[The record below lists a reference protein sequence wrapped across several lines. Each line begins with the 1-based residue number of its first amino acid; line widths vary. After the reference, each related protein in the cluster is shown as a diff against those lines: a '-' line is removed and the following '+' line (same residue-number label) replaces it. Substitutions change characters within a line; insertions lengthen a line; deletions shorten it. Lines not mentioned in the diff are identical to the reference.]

1 MENQSDLFELY
12 NEPTYD
18 ELKEVLQNYL
28 NPSDDTQSTETTNV
42 ATSEKVAVKT
52 ETKQTADV
60 SDAFDELFNS

>member
-1 MENQSDLFELY
+1 MFDVGV
-12 NEPTYD
+12 
-18 ELKEVLQNYL
+18 VLAAT
-28 NPSDDTQSTETTNV
+28 PVDVVVVSVVSSSDDTQSTETTNV

>member
-1 MENQSDLFELY
+1 MDNQSDLVELY

-28 NPSDDTQSTETTNV
+28 NPSDETEESAPTN
-42 ATSEKVAVKT
+42 TKEKVAVKT